1 MLSDEQI
8 AATQTAYLDNLFRL
22 TNGIVEG
29 VDKLARLNMETIRLT
44 LAGQLDRTQKA
55 LAVREPQE
63 WLRLHDRLAAPTA
76 ERFQAQNHQLF
87 EIAASIHVAFMRFA
101 QAQWEAYG
109 HGVRTLAEDVAKS
122 APVGSGSAVAAL
134 NFTITAT
141 RKLYEILQETG
152 RRAVEV
158 TRGSFDVAA
167 MAVSRTARR
176 TIGPANEATKR

>member
-1 MLSDEQI
+1 MLSHEQI
-8 AATQTAYLDNLFRL
+8 AATQKAYLDNLFNL

-29 VDKLARLNMETIRLT
+29 ADKLARLNMEATRST

-63 WLRLHDRLAAPTA
+63 WLRLHDSLAAPTA
-76 ERFQAQNHQLF
+76 ERIQARNHQLF
-87 EIAASIHVAFMRFA
+87 EIAASIQVDIMRFA

-109 HGVRTLAEDVAKS
+109 HRVRTLAEDVAKS

-134 NFTITAT
+134 NSTITAT
-141 RKLYEILQETG
+141 RKLYETLQETG

-158 TRGSFDVAA
+158 TRSSFDVAA
-167 MAVSRTARR
+167 MAVPGTARR

>member
-1 MLSDEQI
+1 MMLSDEQI

-101 QAQWEAYG
+101 QA
-109 HGVRTLAEDVAKS
+109 
-122 APVGSGSAVAAL
+122 
-134 NFTITAT
+134 
-141 RKLYEILQETG
+141 
-152 RRAVEV
+152 
-158 TRGSFDVAA
+158 
-167 MAVSRTARR
+167 
-176 TIGPANEATKR
+176 